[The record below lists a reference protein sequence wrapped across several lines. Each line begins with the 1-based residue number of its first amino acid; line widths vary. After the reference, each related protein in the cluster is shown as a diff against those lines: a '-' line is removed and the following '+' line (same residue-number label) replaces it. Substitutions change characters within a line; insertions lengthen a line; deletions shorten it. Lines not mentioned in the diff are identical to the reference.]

1 MGDATSFPTTVTIQQ
16 DNMSLQITPK
26 KLNGSNYSTC
36 SQSVEMY
43 IARRG
48 KVQYLIGKK
57 PKPVETDAAY
67 PIWVEENAMVKS
79 WLLNSMT
86 SNVRTVFL
94 RLPTTHDVWDAVSQ
108 TYFVGK
114 DASQMYEL

>member
-1 MGDATSFPTTVTIQQ
+1 
-16 DNMSLQITPK
+16 MSLQITPE
-26 KLNGSNYSTC
+26 KLNGSNYSTW

-43 IARRG
+43 ITRRG
-48 KVQYLIGKK
+48 KVQYLTGKK
-57 PKPVETDAAY
+57 PKLVETDVAY
-67 PIWVEENAMVKS
+67 PKWLEENAMVKS

-94 RLPTTHDVWDAVSQ
+94 RLPTAHDVWDAVFQ
-108 TYFVGK
+108 TYFIGK